1 MEITIKDILRTGHV
15 TRWQIVRTARQQ
27 TLAEHLYLVTMLSLE
42 IAELINLGPLPD
54 NEKIKLMNW
63 SLNHDVPEVITGDV
77 ATPMKKMIKSKC
89 NEDPFDILDRQMYE
103 VYGDAKD
110 AISGTY
116 IEAVVKLADIMDGIV
131 FLSTE
136 GMGDHAS
143 YVRSCLV
150 NTLGR
155 NIQVAKAKWPI
166 HDWLSILD
174 LLGNLA
180 QNNNV
185 SQIEFENLHRG

>member
-89 NEDPFDILDRQMYE
+89 DEDPFDALDRQMSE
-103 VYGDAKD
+103 VYSNAKD

-116 IEAVVKLADIMDGIV
+116 IEAVVKLADIMDGII
-131 FLSTE
+131 FLDTE

-143 YVRSCLV
+143 YVGASLMD
-150 NTLGR
+150 TLGK
-155 NIQVAKAKWPI
+155 NVQSAKLEWPI
-166 HDWLSILD
+166 HDWLAVLD
-174 LLGNLA
+174 MLGKLT
-180 QNNNV
+180 QDKGT
-185 SQIEFENLHRG
+185 SQIEFEKMHG